1 MRNCEWL
8 VNKQCYEI
16 LTELSGLPLH
26 VFDPNARCSHPK
38 KSELLGGV
46 TPLKSKAKTRPNG
59 HTPSP
64 MQETRRD
71 SATSTDDKNETEVK
85 RIKVNKRAF
94 KVFST
99 MFHVPSA
106 TEQQSTGEVAWTEF
120 LYSMKTIGFSVEKLY
135 GSSWQFTPDT
145 IDLPRSIQFH
155 EPHPRA
161 KMWYWLS
168 KSYGRRLNR
177 YVIASR
183 STDSVLMRMTEPMAG
198 LEKRSTWSR

>member
-1 MRNCEWL
+1 LSTSEF
-8 VNKQCYEI
+8 EI
-16 LTELSGLPLH
+16 LTEISGLPLH
-26 VFDPNARCSHPK
+26 VFDPNARCAHPK
-38 KSELLGGV
+38 KSELLGGI
-46 TPLKSKAKTRPNG
+46 TPQKSKAKTRPDG

-71 SATSTDDKNETEVK
+71 SATSTDDKNETEMK
-85 RIKVNKRAF
+85 KIKVNKRAF

-106 TEQQSTGEVAWTEF
+106 TEQQNTGEVAWTEF

-145 IDLPRSIQFH
+145 IDLQRSIQFH

-168 KSYGRRLNR
+168 KAYGRRLHR
-177 YVIASR
+177 YVIALR
-183 STDSVLMRMTEPMAG
+183 STGNVLMRMIEPMAG
-198 LEKRSTWSR
+198 PEKHLTWSKWTWV